1 MDFLRLVGEVRDK
14 LVVRTAKD
22 DDRRGLTSS
31 PPCSA
36 VAASQNVS
44 NALDRVPWNWV
55 CLNLVSLLERYP
67 SGVTM
72 AIVLSDLQNLWDET
86 SIEWRYGISRRLES
100 IDKIKATKK
109 VGLTAILEASI
120 AEAKQTP
127 GTQTY
132 ILKLQDEHS
141 KRKIE
146 WYLHQK
152 FYPLVAKGL
161 FTERRTLRL
170 TGCQLVVR
178 DLRLLPTEFAVLVL
192 TDSDRAY
199 IRTKFV
205 DSLRTITL
213 DRDPRATEP
222 IDLQREY
229 HIFVKVH
236 SISSQ
241 KAQEFMHR
249 TETRVAI
256 KDSSH
261 GSPFTTSSSST
272 TSNLSM
278 TATDATFTL
287 WDDQTKLATLFKEG
301 DYLAISNPKFPLA
314 GAWKDKRTLEYGPQT
329 IVHVLPMAPSQDLVS
344 SSTSPYALTP
354 TPTQFRVPKD
364 EKGNRDLRHFP
375 EPVAFQDLRANM
387 VNVSLFGRII
397 RMGKNAPFVRPGL
410 PSVARYPLVLQSVE
424 PNEEAGGEEAAG
436 YSRSV
441 TLWDNLGMEGSRF
454 RPGQLL
460 FMENLSTSSLNVNG
474 KFSIVGHS
482 GVAKLHNVSTLPGW
496 LMSPDLYTTVSLEGG
511 AKLTNFICRATIVGW
526 TPFLSTHLVLY
537 TAHSRCKRQVVQ
549 IEEKGQEGKTEIQCE
564 FCGVSCKPDAGV
576 CPAELA
582 YEIYWKLEDSTG
594 ELKVLATPQVNQ
606 AIMQMAPQEFA
617 KMPSQHQTAK
627 LNSILGQEFVFSVS
641 RFKEGPRRQLRRIDQ
656 IAPPNVVAES
666 RKLLLSST
674 H

>member
-22 DDRRGLTSS
+22 DDRRGFTSS

-127 GTQTY
+127 GTQTSAGRA
-132 ILKLQDEHS
+132 QQE
-141 KRKIE
+141 KIE

-424 PNEEAGGEEAAG
+424 TNEEAGGEEAAG

-441 TLWDNLGMEGSRF
+441 TLWDNL
-454 RPGQLL
+454 
-460 FMENLSTSSLNVNG
+460 
-474 KFSIVGHS
+474 
-482 GVAKLHNVSTLPGW
+482 VSTLPGW

-627 LNSILGQEFVFSVS
+627 LNSILGQEFVFS
-641 RFKEGPRRQLRRIDQ
+641 FKEGPRRQLRRIDQ